1 MIESPLTERET
12 EIVSA
17 MADGLTVKEVARR
30 LGISTSVVED
40 AMRILRAKTGRARIQ
55 GIVGKSLREGW
66 VQ

>member
-1 MIESPLTERET
+1 MSECPLTERET
-12 EIVSA
+12 EIVAA

-30 LGISTSVVED
+30 LGLSISVVED
-40 AMRILRAKTGRARIQ
+40 AMRILRAKTGRTRIQ

>member
-1 MIESPLTERET
+1 MNECPLTERET
-12 EIVSA
+12 EIVAA

-30 LGISTSVVED
+30 LGVSTSVVED
-40 AMRILRAKTGRARIQ
+40 AMRILRAKTGRTRIQ